1 MRRSIKILPVF
12 LVLSII
18 PSMLGAVVLSEAD
31 MPTDETAVNQTA
43 DEMPNSHGP
52 VLMLPTGPALV
63 DPNPAILNQ
72 PIKPSDEKSEK
83 PTPRKPA
90 VSKPKAAKPK
100 AAAAKKSSAKK
111 STPKTQ
117 AATKPADAKKSFARK
132 PAEKT
137 AKTSTPPAMPAPAP
151 LEPLAAEMEALR
163 DHVRKTLNYYSRQQ
177 LNTRD
182 NTAAHILQAC
192 LAFGCDTTVRQGG
205 SSGEPI
211 NGFTCLCWNYPCGGY
226 NLLTLSGKHIA
237 ARIGYGL
244 QSNPSQFLAV
254 LALARVPKE
263 YPVRVDDT
271 VRTVADLVKSEML
284 SCRAGSDLSFKLIG
298 LSRYL
303 PPNATWKND
312 LGRTWSI
319 SRLVEEEL
327 DQVQE
332 PAPCGGT
339 HRLLALGYAVDRRA
353 KQKQPIDGQFRRAKK
368 FIDQYQDYALALQN
382 PDGSWHP
389 QFFKHQGQGG
399 STIDQVNSTGHILA
413 WLAVSLP
420 REKLDDQRIVRSVAF
435 LSNLLRGRRY
445 NSLAKTSSRDIA
457 ARMNALYALSV
468 YDTRV
473 FKPHDKAEEPAETE
487 QPTAEEK
494 LSARATA
501 RR

>member
-1 MRRSIKILPVF
+1 MRRLINMLPVF
-12 LVLSII
+12 MVFSVM
-18 PSMLGAVVLSEAD
+18 PSMLGAVVLTDAD
-31 MPTDETAVNQTA
+31 VPMA
-43 DEMPNSHGP
+43 DELPNSHGP
-52 VLMLPTGPALV
+52 VLGLPTGPSLV
-63 DPNPAILNQ
+63 DPNLAVLDQ
-72 PIKPSDEKSEK
+72 PIKHADENNSEPSKKK
-83 PTPRKPA
+83 P
-90 VSKPKAAKPK
+90 VDSKPQDNKAKTSAT
-100 AAAAKKSSAKK
+100 KKSSANI
-111 STPKTQ
+111 TNPKTKDT
-117 AATKPADAKKSFARK
+117 TKQVDLKNK
-132 PAEKT
+132 PDKQSAEKIVED
-137 AKTSTPPAMPAPAP
+137 SNPAPAP
-151 LEPLAAEMEALR
+151 LEPLAPEMKSLR
-163 DHVRKTLNYYSRQQ
+163 DHVRKTLNHYSDQP

-226 NLLTLSGKHIA
+226 NLLELSGKHIA
-237 ARIGYGL
+237 ARTGYGL

-254 LALARVPKE
+254 LALARVPE
-263 YPVRVDDT
+263 DYPIRVDDT
-271 VRTVADLVKSEML
+271 VRTVEDLVKSEML

-303 PPNATWKND
+303 SPNATWKND
-312 LGRTWSI
+312 LGQKWSI
-319 SRLVEEEL
+319 ARIVKEEL
-327 DQVQE
+327 DHAQE

-353 KQKQPIDGQFRRAKK
+353 KLNQPIEGQFLRAKN

-382 PDGSWHP
+382 SDGSWHP

-399 STIDQVNSTGHILA
+399 SAIDQVNSTGHILA

-420 REKLDDQRIVRSVAF
+420 DGKLKDDHIVRSVAF
-435 LSNLLRGRRY
+435 LSNQLRGRHY
-445 NSLAKTSSRDIA
+445 DSLTRASARDIA

-473 FKPHDKAEEPAETE
+473 FKPYDQVEEPAEAQQ
-487 QPTAEEK
+487 QPTEEK
-494 LSARATA
+494 VSARTTP